1 MQVKFVSIVS
11 GTSTDGL
18 SIANIELNGYNLD
31 TEYNILS
38 GKNKPFS
45 IKLREDLLKV
55 AESTKIDA
63 EFMSRLNVRLG
74 KFISESVLSMDLD
87 YDVISYSGH
96 TIYHGPSVMKVGNGT
111 LQLGEIS
118 FLVAKSG
125 KTAITDYR
133 ITDMAYGGLGAP
145 LVALSDYIIFKRP
158 GTFTV
163 NIGGISN
170 VTYLDS
176 KGFLAFDTGPGNM
189 LIDLAASRVYGQRM
203 DKNGQIAL
211 SGTIS
216 PKLLEYLMKDP
227 FFKKYP
233 PKNSGRE
240 YFGRKYLENIMRKF
254 PSIKGE
260 DLVRTLTRFTAVSIH
275 EQAERFIDSQFS
287 DIVVGGGGTKNPVL
301 MQDLKELFNN
311 KIRTFSSTGIR
322 DDLREA
328 LGFAILAN
336 QTLHNAAG
344 RLTNIQAMTGPVL
357 GKIVPGKN
365 FNEIFK
371 FLG

>member
-1 MQVKFVSIVS
+1 VKFVSIVS

-18 SIANIELNGYNLD
+18 SIANIELNGYNRD
-31 TEYNILS
+31 TKYNILS

-45 IKLREDLLKV
+45 IKLREDLLKL
-55 AESTKIDA
+55 AENAKVDA
-63 EFMSRLNVRLG
+63 ELISRLNVRLG
-74 KFISESVLSMDLD
+74 KFLSESVLSMDLE

-96 TIYHGPSVMKVGNGT
+96 TIYHGPSVEKVENGT

-145 LVALSDYIIFKRP
+145 LIALSDYIIFKKP
-158 GTFTV
+158 GTLTV

-170 VTYLDS
+170 VTFLDS
-176 KGFLAFDTGPGNM
+176 KGSLAFDTGPGNM
-189 LIDLAASRVYGQRM
+189 LIDLAVFKIYGQRM

-227 FFKKYP
+227 FFKKKP

-240 YFGRKYLENIMRKF
+240 YFGKKYFQNVMRKF
-254 PSIKGE
+254 PSLRGE

-275 EQAERFIDSQFS
+275 EQIERFVHSPFS

-301 MQDLKELFNN
+301 MQDLNELFNG
-311 KIRTFSSTGIR
+311 KVRTFSSTGIR

-336 QTLHNAAG
+336 QTLHGAAG
-344 RLTNIQAMTGPVL
+344 RLTDIQTMSGPVL
-357 GKIVPGKN
+357 GKIVPGRN
-365 FNEIFK
+365 FDEIFK
-371 FLG
+371 LLM